1 MWADF
6 MLVMLM
12 AVCVFTDLKSR
23 KIYNVVVYPALLW
36 AIGVHALTG
45 GWSGLAHSLLGFAVG
60 LCLLLIPYLMGGMG
74 AGDVKLLALV
84 GALEGYAFVLEASVY
99 MSLIGGVMAI
109 GIILF
114 KDGFRERMRRIGLLL
129 LCLRFRMLPKLE
141 GGYWTTEAYPYGVA
155 IAGGSLAAL
164 ALKGWGAG

>member
-1 MWADF
+1 MWVDIL
-6 MLVMLM
+6 LVILL
-12 AVCVFTDLKSR
+12 AICVVTDLRIR
-23 KIYNVVVYPALLW
+23 KIYNVVVYPAMIW
-36 AIGVHALTG
+36 AIGVHALTE
-45 GWSGLAHSLLGFAVG
+45 GWSGLGYSLLGFTVG
-60 LCLLLIPYLMGGMG
+60 FCVLLIPYLMGGMG

-84 GALEGYAFVLEASVY
+84 GALEGYRFVLEASVY
-99 MSLIGGVMAI
+99 MSVLGALMAI

-114 KDGFRERMRRIGLLL
+114 KDGFRERMRFIGLML

-141 GGYWTTEAYPYGVA
+141 GGYWTTGAYPYGVA

>member
-1 MWADF
+1 MWADIL
-6 MLVMLM
+6 LVVIM
-12 AVCVFTDLKSR
+12 AVCVFTDLRSR
-23 KIYNVVVYPALLW
+23 KIYNVVIFPALVW

-45 GWSGLAHSLLGFAVG
+45 GWSGLAYSLLGFAVG
-60 LCLLLIPYLMGGMG
+60 LCVLLIPYLMGGMG

-84 GALEGYAFVLEASVY
+84 GALEGYVFVLEASVY
-99 MSLIGGVMAI
+99 MALIGGLMAI

-114 KDGFRERMRRIGLLL
+114 KKGFRERMRRIGLML
-129 LCLRFRMLPKLE
+129 LCIRFRMLPKLE
-141 GGYWTTEAYPYGVA
+141 GGYWTTGAYPYGVA